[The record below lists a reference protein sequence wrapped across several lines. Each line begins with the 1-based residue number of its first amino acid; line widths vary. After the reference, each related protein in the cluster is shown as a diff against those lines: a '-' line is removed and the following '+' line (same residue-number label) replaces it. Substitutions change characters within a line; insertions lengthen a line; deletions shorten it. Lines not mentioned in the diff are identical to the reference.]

1 MPELPEVT
9 TIVFGLNKKVK
20 GLTIKD
26 VWTDLPT
33 GRQTGLRKQD
43 IRSLKNPEYY
53 KQFKK
58 EVIGKKI
65 LKSERV
71 GKNVLT
77 HLSGNKTLLFHMK
90 MTGHLLYGKWKQE
103 KENNKLI
110 WKPIKEG
117 TPLSDP
123 YNKFLHIIFY
133 LSNGYELAFSD
144 VRKFGKVVLLDKG
157 KEFESKDLKHLGPDP
172 MKENFSFTDFKKALM
187 KKKDGAIKQIL
198 MTQEIISGIGNI
210 YSDEILWQSG
220 INPKERLK
228 NISEQDFKNI
238 FKATRNILDRSIK
251 MGGDSMS
258 DFRNIEGERGKYQNC
273 HLVYRQ
279 TGKVCK
285 KKGCKGVIL
294 RTKVGGRS
302 AHFCETHQALKK

>member
-26 VWTDLPT
+26 VWTDWAKTIKSHPFE
-33 GRQTGLRKQD
+33 
-43 IRSLKNPEYY
+43 N
-53 KQFKK
+53 FKK
-58 EVIGKKI
+58 EIIGKKI
-65 LKSERV
+65 INSERV
-71 GKNVLT
+71 GKNILMR
-77 HLSGNKTLLFHMK
+77 LSGNKTLLFHMK
-90 MTGHLLYGKWKQE
+90 MTGHLLYGRWRL
-103 KENNKLI
+103 KEDGGKNI
-110 WKPIKEG
+110 WTPDKKG

-123 YNKFLHIIFY
+123 YNRFIHLIFR
-133 LSNGYELAFSD
+133 LSNGHQLAFSD
-144 VRKFGKVVLLDKG
+144 VRKFGKIVLLEKG

-172 MKENFSFTDFKKALM
+172 MKESFDFTNFKAALG

-198 MTQEIISGIGNI
+198 MAQEIISGIGNI
-210 YSDEILWQSG
+210 YSDEILWSAG

-228 NISEQDFKNI
+228 NLSDKDLRNI
-238 FKATRNILDRSIK
+238 FKATKEILKRSIE

-258 DFRNIEGERGKYQNC
+258 DFRNLEGEKGEYQEC

-279 TGKVCK
+279 TGKVCN
-285 KKGCKGVIL
+285 KKGCGGTIH

-302 AHFCETHQALKK
+302 AHFCETHQPLK

>member
-20 GLTIKD
+20 GLTIRD
-26 VWTDLPT
+26 IWTDWPKT
-33 GRQTGLRKQD
+33 IKSHSFT
-43 IRSLKNPEYY
+43 E
-53 KQFKK
+53 FKK

-65 LKSERV
+65 LTSERV

-77 HLSGNKTLLFHMK
+77 HLSGNKTILFHMK
-90 MTGHLLYGKWKQE
+90 MTGHLLYGKWKLK
-103 KENNKLI
+103 KEGDKNI
-110 WKPIKEG
+110 WKPEKEG

-123 YNKFLHIIFY
+123 YNRFIHIIFY

-144 VRKFGKVVLLDKG
+144 VRKFGKIVLLEEG

-172 MKENFSFTDFKKALM
+172 MKKDFNFAKFKKALS

-198 MTQEIISGIGNI
+198 MAQEIISGIGNI
-210 YSDEILWQSG
+210 YSDEILWRAG

-228 NISEQDFKNI
+228 KLNEKDLRNI
-238 FKATRNILDRSIK
+238 FTATKDILGRSIK

-258 DFRNIEGERGKYQNC
+258 DFRNIEGEKGSYQKC

-279 TGKVCK
+279 TGKACN
-285 KKGCKGVIL
+285 KKGCKGIIR

-302 AHFCETHQALKK
+302 AHFCETHQALK